1 LLEDVSTIVFAPSK
15 AATCGSS
22 DCAAAPMI
30 QFGDQTRVSGR
41 VLDGEGEPISDAN
54 VELFIEQ
61 PGVGL
66 NDLNPTVG
74 ADGRWCAGVYPGTR
88 VGVSAGRSSAGIS
101 VSASSVVQVAP
112 FTHAA
117 CGGDCQV
124 TPDLVLPRYGCITG
138 TTTDANGYPLATGS
152 MAISTPDGKLV
163 GTRVGTDGMGHY
175 CLNAPRSTDLVFR
188 AVDNNRAYAEQTLR
202 LGKGAETSCKTGG
215 CDVGPSLTLVNQACL
230 SGQVVDEMGVPT
242 PDVELR
248 IYTQGPTGI
257 ESQLTTPDPTGA
269 FCAQVAAGAAVDV
282 VVRGTSAAT
291 MGLGAALH
299 TRASATPGTC
309 GSCTTQV
316 QLALGPARPC
326 VRGVAYARSADFVS
340 RFVPPAV
347 PITVYDGAFPTT
359 PVCTGGSSDPATW
372 GQRIGAGVVGNDG
385 AFCVELPALPSTN
398 KGTVV
403 FGDCVFQSGSASCLR
418 QTKAVEFRDVD
429 GCAGHCVDLG
439 RVDVP
444 RCQ

>member
-124 TPDLVLPRYGCITG
+124 TPDLVLPRQGCITG
-138 TTTDANGYPLATGS
+138 TITDSSGYPLATGF
-152 MAISTPDGKLV
+152 MAVSTPDSKLV
-163 GTRVGTDGMGHY
+163 GTKVGTDGMGHY
-175 CLNAPRSTDLVFR
+175 CLNAPRGTDLVFH
-188 AVDNNRAYAEQTLR
+188 AADNNRAYAEQILR

-215 CDVGPSLTLVNQACL
+215 CEVGPSLTLVDRTCL
-230 SGQVVDEMGVPT
+230 SGQVVDDMGVPT
-242 PDVELR
+242 ADAELR
-248 IYTQGPTGI
+248 IYSWGPSGI
-257 ESQLTTPDPTGA
+257 ESQATTPDPTGA
-269 FCAQVAAGAAVDV
+269 FCAQVPAGAAQGRRVPRRRRLRGPLRRPRARGRAALPV
-282 VVRGTSAAT
+282 SRPRRAGSAFGASRAAMAASGAQSPVRGIGVCGRRMIQRRRRIVWGHES
-291 MGLGAALH
+291 
-299 TRASATPGTC
+299 RVPGT
-309 GSCTTQV
+309 
-316 QLALGPARPC
+316 P
-326 VRGVAYARSADFVS
+326 
-340 RFVPPAV
+340 
-347 PITVYDGAFPTT
+347 
-359 PVCTGGSSDPATW
+359 
-372 GQRIGAGVVGNDG
+372 
-385 AFCVELPALPSTN
+385 
-398 KGTVV
+398 
-403 FGDCVFQSGSASCLR
+403 
-418 QTKAVEFRDVD
+418 
-429 GCAGHCVDLG
+429 
-439 RVDVP
+439 
-444 RCQ
+444 